1 MRRFVC
7 LLLLIAP
14 CLLAPADEPKPAAGV
29 RLTRDGG
36 FKQHLSWSPD
46 GKKFLCTRIHEG
58 KMGLWTMDAS
68 GGDWKPLLPATTPMF
83 DGSWSPDSKK
93 VVFVFD
99 TLQGTDGKLQ
109 INTINA
115 DGSDNKTLIPHKA
128 FDESPRWSPDGK
140 SLCWVSTRDGNQD
153 IYVAD
158 SEGKGIKRLTNDPA
172 ADNNP

>member
-58 KMGLWTMDAS
+58 KMGLWTMDAG
-68 GGDWKPLLPATTPMF
+68 GGD
-83 DGSWSPDSKK
+83 G
-93 VVFVFD
+93 
-99 TLQGTDGKLQ
+99 
-109 INTINA
+109 
-115 DGSDNKTLIPHKA
+115 KTLVA
-128 FDESPRWSPDGK
+128 ATEPRFEAHWSPDGK
-140 SLCWVSTRDGNQD
+140 RVSFVWESHQRTDGSPQRDTGN
-153 IYVAD
+153 AD
-158 SEGKGIKRLTNDPA
+158 R
-172 ADNNP
+172 